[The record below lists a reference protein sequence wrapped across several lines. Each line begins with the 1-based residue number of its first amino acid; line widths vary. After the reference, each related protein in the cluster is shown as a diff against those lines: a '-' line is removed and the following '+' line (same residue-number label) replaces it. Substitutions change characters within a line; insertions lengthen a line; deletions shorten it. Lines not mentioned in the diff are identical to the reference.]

1 MSDKHDIQIALA
13 AAVGSN
19 CIPCFDHL
27 FERTR
32 EVGLSTKEVQH
43 VIQLA
48 TRVKNGAQVFLKTH
62 MDDTLGV
69 TEEEST
75 EGCCGPSGKGGCGC

>member
-1 MSDKHDIQIALA
+1 MSNKQDIQIALA

-27 FERTR
+27 FEKTR
-32 EVGLSTKEVQH
+32 EVGLSNEEIQH

-48 TRVKNGAQVFLKTH
+48 TKVKNGAQIFLKTH

-69 TEEEST
+69 TAEEST
-75 EGCCGPSGKGGCGC
+75 EGCCGPSGQGGCGC